1 MGCAGGET
9 KFRCAGWEAPG
20 FAIRMAKPGRDMQRS
35 GLSGVAVRG
44 TCQKR
49 AFLVRVVRPASN
61 RAM

>member
-20 FAIRMAKPGRDMQRS
+20 FTVRMAKPGGDMQRS
-35 GLSGVAVRG
+35 GFSGIAIRG
-44 TCQKR
+44 ARQKR
-49 AFLVRVVRPASN
+49 AFLVRVVRAATN